1 MTYNLHLLIIR
12 PELCDDRSV
21 TRFDQRAFTRHA
33 PFGVKYRRI
42 EASAPFGVAFHQ
54 APGKAQFHFVSH
66 GSALLRMES
75 GATFELSGGDALFIP
90 NGNSHA
96 LLSDAQAPLTPVNA
110 FPSEPICSSVCA
122 IACEPCPDGENTIIF
137 SGCMDFELGG
147 MQPLIK
153 AMPEVMMV
161 SRLMSTAGDPPVA
174 GCHGAGIDDPSGGLC
189 RDLARLADVVAAL
202 IVRGWVEAGCGKATG
217 WVQVLRDPR
226 LSRAIYAMHQQP
238 GLNWSVADLAKE
250 AGTSRSVFAERFLS
264 ATGTT
269 PAKYL
274 SELRMRLAIQY
285 IRHENQPIETVALRL
300 GYGSLAAFSRAF
312 KRIIGQAPGTLRE
325 ASQTL
330 DEV

>member
-1 MTYNLHLLIIR
+1 MTVQSPDLISELLR
-12 PELCDDRSV
+12 GMRLS
-21 TRFDQRAFTRHA
+21 
-33 PFGVKYRRI
+33 GVKYRRI

-54 APGKAQFHFVSH
+54 APGRAQFHFVSH

-90 NGNSHA
+90 GGNSHA
-96 LLSDAQAPLTPVNA
+96 LLSDEQATLTPVNA

-122 IACEPCPDGENTIIF
+122 ITCEPCPESENTLIF
-137 SGCMDFELGG
+137 SGYMDFELGG

-161 SRLMSTAGDPPVA
+161 SRLMSTWPEIHPLLAAMERESAARQAGY
-174 GCHGAGIDDPSGGLC
+174 AGI
-189 RDLARLADVVAAL
+189 LARLADVVAAL
-202 IVRGWVEAGCGKATG
+202 IVRGWVEGGCGKATG

-238 GLNWSVADLAKE
+238 GVNWSVATLAKE

-274 SELRMRLAIQY
+274 TELRMRLAIQY
-285 IRHENQPIETVALRL
+285 IGQEKQAIETVALRL

-312 KRIIGQAPGTLRE
+312 KRIVGQSPGALRE
-325 ASQTL
+325 ASQTP
-330 DEV
+330 EAI

>member
-1 MTYNLHLLIIR
+1 MSVQSPDLISELLR
-12 PELCDDRSV
+12 GMRLS
-21 TRFDQRAFTRHA
+21 
-33 PFGVKYRRI
+33 GVKYRRI

-66 GSALLRMES
+66 GTALLRMES
-75 GATFELSGGDALFIP
+75 GATFELNGGDALFIP
-90 NGNSHA
+90 NGNAHV
-96 LLSDAQAPLTPVNA
+96 LLSDEHADITPVSA
-110 FPSEPICSSVCA
+110 FPSEPLCQSVCA
-122 IACEPCPDGENTIIF
+122 ITCESCPEKENTIIF

-161 SRLMSTAGDPPVA
+161 SRLMSTWPEIHPLLSAMERESMTRQAGF
-174 GCHGAGIDDPSGGLC
+174 AGI
-189 RDLARLADVVAAL
+189 LARLADVVAAL

-269 PAKYL
+269 PARYL

-285 IRHENQPIETVALRL
+285 IRHENQAIETVALRL

-312 KRIIGQAPGTLRE
+312 KRIVGYAPGALKE
-325 ASQTL
+325 ASRHP
-330 DEV
+330 EAI

>member
-1 MTYNLHLLIIR
+1 MTVQSPDLISELLR
-12 PELCDDRSV
+12 GMRLSGV
-21 TRFDQRAFTRHA
+21 TYRRIETHA
-33 PFGVKYRRI
+33 PFGV
-42 EASAPFGVAFHQ
+42 SFHYE
-54 APGKAQFHFVSH
+54 PGRAQFHFVSQ
-66 GSALLRMES
+66 GTALLRMES
-75 GATFELSGGDALFIP
+75 GATFVLKSGDALFIP

-96 LLSDAQAPLTPVNA
+96 LLSDEKADVTSVSA
-110 FPSEPICSSVCA
+110 FPSEAICNSVCA
-122 IACEPCPDGENTIIF
+122 IGCKPCPDTENTVIF

-161 SRLMSTAGDPPVA
+161 SRLMSTWPEIHPILAAMERESMTRQVGF
-174 GCHGAGIDDPSGGLC
+174 AGI
-189 RDLARLADVVAAL
+189 LARLADVVAAL

-238 GLNWSVADLAKE
+238 GVNWSVAELAKE

-274 SELRMRLAIQY
+274 SELRMRLAVQY
-285 IRHENQPIETVALRL
+285 IRHEHQAIETVALRL

-312 KRIIGQAPGTLRE
+312 KRIVGHAPGALRE
-325 ASQTL
+325 IGRAS
-330 DEV
+330 EEI

>member
-1 MTYNLHLLIIR
+1 MTVQSPDLISELLR
-12 PELCDDRSV
+12 GMRLS
-21 TRFDQRAFTRHA
+21 
-33 PFGVKYRRI
+33 GVKYRRI
-42 EASAPFGVAFHQ
+42 EAHAPFGVAFNYV
-54 APGKAQFHFVSH
+54 PGKAQFHFVSQ
-66 GSALLRMES
+66 GTALLRMES
-75 GATFELSGGDALFIP
+75 GATFALNNGDALFIP

-96 LLSDAQAPLTPVNA
+96 LLSDEQAAITPVSA
-110 FPSEPICSSVCA
+110 FPSESICNSVSA
-122 IACEPCPDGENTIIF
+122 IRCESCPDSDKTVIF

-161 SRLMSTAGDPPVA
+161 SRLMSTWPEIHPLLAAMERESMTRQVGF
-174 GCHGAGIDDPSGGLC
+174 AGI
-189 RDLARLADVVAAL
+189 LARLADVVAAL

-238 GLNWSVADLAKE
+238 GVNWSVAELAKE

-274 SELRMRLAIQY
+274 SELRMRLAVQY
-285 IRHENQPIETVALRL
+285 IRHEHQAIETVALRL

-312 KRIIGQAPGTLRE
+312 KRIVGQAPGTLRE
-325 ASQTL
+325 IRQTSE
-330 DEV
+330 EV

>member
-1 MTYNLHLLIIR
+1 MTVQSPDLISELLR
-12 PELCDDRSV
+12 GMRLSGV
-21 TRFDQRAFTRHA
+21 TYRRIETHA
-33 PFGVKYRRI
+33 PFGV
-42 EASAPFGVAFHQ
+42 SFHYE
-54 APGKAQFHFVSH
+54 PGRAQFHFVSQ
-66 GSALLRMES
+66 GTALLRMES
-75 GATFELSGGDALFIP
+75 GATFVLKSGDALFIP

-96 LLSDAQAPLTPVNA
+96 LLSDEKADVTSVSA
-110 FPSEPICSSVCA
+110 FPSEAICNSVCA
-122 IACEPCPDGENTIIF
+122 IGCKPCPDTESTVIF

-161 SRLMSTAGDPPVA
+161 SRLMSTWPEIHPILAAMERESMTRQVGF
-174 GCHGAGIDDPSGGLC
+174 AGI
-189 RDLARLADVVAAL
+189 LARLADVVAAL

-238 GLNWSVADLAKE
+238 GVNWSVAELAKE

-274 SELRMRLAIQY
+274 SELRMRLAVQY
-285 IRHENQPIETVALRL
+285 IRHEHQAIETVALRL

-312 KRIIGQAPGTLRE
+312 KRIVGHAPGALRE
-325 ASQTL
+325 ISQASE
-330 DEV
+330 EV

>member
-1 MTYNLHLLIIR
+1 MTVQSPDLISELLR
-12 PELCDDRSV
+12 GMRLS
-21 TRFDQRAFTRHA
+21 
-33 PFGVKYRRI
+33 GVKYSRI
-42 EASAPFGVAFHQ
+42 ETYAPFGVAFDYV
-54 APGKAQFHFVSH
+54 PGKAQFHFVSQ
-66 GSALLRMES
+66 GAALLRMAS
-75 GATFELSGGDALFIP
+75 GAMCVLKSGDALFIP

-96 LLSDAQAPLTPVNA
+96 LLSDEKADITPVSA
-110 FPSEPICSSVCA
+110 FPSETICNSVCA
-122 IACEPCPDGENTIIF
+122 IGCEPCPNTENTVIF

-161 SRLMSTAGDPPVA
+161 SRLMSTWPEIHPLLAAMERESMTRQVGF
-174 GCHGAGIDDPSGGLC
+174 AGI
-189 RDLARLADVVAAL
+189 LARLADVVAAL

-238 GLNWSVADLAKE
+238 GVNWSVAELAKE

-274 SELRMRLAIQY
+274 SELRMRLAVQY
-285 IRHENQPIETVALRL
+285 IRHEHQAIETVALRL

-312 KRIIGQAPGTLRE
+312 KRIVGHAPGALRE
-325 ASQTL
+325 ISQTPK
-330 DEV
+330 EV

>member
-1 MTYNLHLLIIR
+1 MTVQPPDMISELLR
-12 PELCDDRSV
+12 GMRLS
-21 TRFDQRAFTRHA
+21 
-33 PFGVKYRRI
+33 GVKYRRI
-42 EASAPFGVAFHQ
+42 ETTSPFGVSFAYV
-54 APGKAQFHFVSH
+54 AGKAQFHFVSQ

-75 GATFELSGGDALFIP
+75 GARFTLNSGDALFIP
-90 NGNSHA
+90 NGNAHA
-96 LLSDAQAPLTPVNA
+96 LLSDENATVIPVSA
-110 FPSEPICSSVCA
+110 YPSESICNSVCA
-122 IACEPCPDGENTIIF
+122 ITCEPCPQSDKTVIF

-147 MQPLIK
+147 MQPLLK

-161 SRLMSTAGDPPVA
+161 SRLMSTWPEIHPLLAAMERESMTRQVGF
-174 GCHGAGIDDPSGGLC
+174 AGI
-189 RDLARLADVVAAL
+189 LARLADVVAAL

-238 GLNWSVADLAKE
+238 GVNWSVAELAKE

-285 IRHENQPIETVALRL
+285 IRHEHQPIETVALRL

-312 KRIIGQAPGTLRE
+312 KRIVGQAPGALRE
-325 ASQTL
+325 TTPIA
-330 DEV
+330 EEI